1 MKGTLSRFETL
12 FETGRSVLK
21 GNSNTFRLDGK
32 LAVVTGG
39 ASGIGRAVAQRFAS
53 SGACVRV
60 LDIDENAAQTVVDEI
75 GAAGGNAKAYSCD
88 VSQRDNVEVV
98 FNKIS
103 EETDIHIL
111 VNNAGISHVGSLEAT
126 SEEEFDKVFSV
137 NVKGMYN
144 CMYASV
150 AYMKANGG
158 GIILNMAS
166 IAGTSGLVD
175 RFAYSMSKGAVVAM
189 TYSVAKDYLAHNI
202 RCNCISPARV
212 HTPFVDNFLHRNYP
226 GKEQEMFEKL
236 EKSQPIGRMAQP
248 EEIAALALFLCSDE
262 ASFIT
267 GSDYPIDG
275 GFLNLRG

>member
-1 MKGTLSRFETL
+1 M
-12 FETGRSVLK
+12 GRSFLK
-21 GNSNTFRLDGK
+21 GNSHPFRLDGK

-39 ASGIGRAVAQRFAS
+39 ASGIGRAVAQRFAA

-60 LDIDENAAQTVVDEI
+60 LDIDGDAAKTVVSEI
-75 GAAGGNAKAYSCD
+75 VSSGGSAKAYPCD
-88 VSQRDNVEVV
+88 VSQHARVKAVFDEVFQEGRV
-98 FNKIS
+98 Q
-103 EETDIHIL
+103 IL
-111 VNNAGISHVGSLEAT
+111 VNNAGISHVGNLEGT
-126 SEEEFDKVFSV
+126 PESDFDKVFCV

-144 CMYASV
+144 CMHASV
-150 AYMKANGG
+150 AHMKANGG
-158 GIILNMAS
+158 GVILNMAS
-166 IAGTSGLVD
+166 IAGTSGLAD
-175 RFAYSMSKGAVVAM
+175 RFAYSTSKGAVVAM

-212 HTPFVDNFLHRNYP
+212 HTPFVDGFLHRNYP

-248 EEIAALALFLCSDE
+248 VEIAALALYLCSDE

>member
-1 MKGTLSRFETL
+1 M
-12 FETGRSVLK
+12 
-21 GNSNTFRLDGK
+21 
-32 LAVVTGG
+32 VTGG
-39 ASGIGRAVAQRFAS
+39 ASGIGRAVAHRFAS

-60 LDIDENAAQTVVDEI
+60 LDIDEDAATTVASEI
-75 GAAGGNAKAYSCD
+75 VSGGGNAKAYRCD
-88 VSQRDNVEVV
+88 VSQQESVKAV
-98 FNKIS
+98 FNKVFQ
-103 EETDIHIL
+103 EGHMHVL
-111 VNNAGISHVGSLEAT
+111 VNNAGISHIGNLEGT
-126 SEEEFDKVFSV
+126 SEHDFDKLFCV

-150 AYMKANGG
+150 AHMKSNGG

-166 IAGTSGLVD
+166 IAGTSGLMD

-189 TYSVAKDYLAHNI
+189 TYSVAKDYLAHKI

-212 HTPFVDNFLHRNYP
+212 HTPFVDNYLRQNYP

>member
-1 MKGTLSRFETL
+1 L
-12 FETGRSVLK
+12 
-21 GNSNTFRLDGK
+21 
-32 LAVVTGG
+32 VTGG
-39 ASGIGRAVAQRFAS
+39 GSGIGRAVAQRFAL

-60 LDIDENAAQTVVDEI
+60 LDIDEDAATTVANEI
-75 GAAGGNAKAYSCD
+75 MSSGGNATAYRCD
-88 VSQRDNVEVV
+88 VSQQESVKAV
-98 FNKIS
+98 FNKVS
-103 EETDIHIL
+103 QEGHIHIL
-111 VNNAGISHVGSLEAT
+111 VNNAGISHVGNLEGT
-126 SEEEFDKVFSV
+126 TEQDFDKIFCV

-144 CMYASV
+144 CMYASLTH
-150 AYMKANGG
+150 MKANGG

-166 IAGTSGLVD
+166 IAGTSGLAD
-175 RFAYSMSKGAVVAM
+175 RFAYSMSKGAVIAM

-212 HTPFVDNFLHRNYP
+212 HTPFVDGFLHRNYP

-248 EEIAALALFLCSDE
+248 EEVASLALFLCSEE